1 MCAFVTIDTSHEA
14 RRLDFRWDWGIRMRT
29 AGERTV
35 FCVLAM
41 VVAMVAGHTSSACAA
56 AKASKL
62 KPSDKAA
69 SAADKPAPPISFQVK
84 PESLRPLDPSN
95 ATGFSA
101 RRIDAPEG
109 EIEGGFALSPAA
121 SIAGDARIL
130 DANRYYDGAG
140 PVTWRSNAFTR
151 QAQAG
156 GPIDSVR
163 VSMAGV
169 AKTAAVAPLTLV
181 RPDSD
186 AYDVQ
191 DVDVTLTRGW
201 PAAVSLRGR
210 KFALDVT
217 PHAGIGY
224 GGTGGS
230 AEAGAT
236 VRLGKKKNMGD
247 RVNQA
252 LGVREGDEAFGDR
265 GRWYIFAAA
274 SGRAVGLNMLRGQNG
289 DWSRA
294 GFTQDTTSRL
304 IGDSQAG
311 VAWRRGPMQASLGY
325 IHREIKAKEG
335 IMGLATQKDDV
346 VALSF
351 SLKPHW

>member
-1 MCAFVTIDTSHEA
+1 
-14 RRLDFRWDWGIRMRT
+14 MRV

-35 FCVLAM
+35 FCLMAM
-41 VVAMVAGHTSSACAA
+41 IAAMASGHAGVACAA
-56 AKASKL
+56 VKAGKAPKAGEAK
-62 KPSDKAA
+62 PV
-69 SAADKPAPPISFQVK
+69 PATPISFQVK
-84 PESLRPLDPSN
+84 PESLRPLDPES
-95 ATGFSA
+95 ATGFVA
-101 RRIDAPEG
+101 RDLDAPLG
-109 EIEGGFALSPAA
+109 KVEGGFALSPAA
-121 SIAGDARIL
+121 ALAGDARIL
-130 DANRYYDGAG
+130 DVDRFYGGAG
-140 PVTWRSNAFTR
+140 PVTWRSNAFSH

-163 VSMAGV
+163 VSMAGM
-169 AKTAAVAPLTLV
+169 APTAAYAPLTLA
-181 RPDSD
+181 RPDNED
-186 AYDVQ
+186 GYALRE
-191 DVDVTLTRGW
+191 VDVTVTRGW
-201 PAAVSLRGR
+201 PSALAVKGR

-224 GGTGGS
+224 GGAGGS

-236 VRLGKKKNMGD
+236 VRVGRKASVGD
-247 RVNQA
+247 RVTNA
-252 LGVREGDEAFGDR
+252 LGVSDGSTFGDR

-294 GFTQDTTSRL
+294 GLTQDATSKL

-311 VAWRRGPMQASLGY
+311 VAWRKGPMQASLGY
-325 IHREIKAKEG
+325 IHRAIKARGDG

-351 SLKPHW
+351 SLKPQW

>member
-1 MCAFVTIDTSHEA
+1 
-14 RRLDFRWDWGIRMRT
+14 MRV

-35 FCVLAM
+35 IGL
-41 VVAMVAGHTSSACAA
+41 VVACAA
-56 AKASKL
+56 MASVQAGAACAATKAGKLAKAPDGAVSTSEKT
-62 KPSDKAA
+62 S
-69 SAADKPAPPISFQVK
+69 PAGKVSFQVK
-84 PESLRPLDPSN
+84 PQTLRPLDPAS
-95 ATGFSA
+95 ATGFVSY
-101 RRIDAPEG
+101 DADAIELAL
-109 EIEGGFALSPAA
+109 EGGFSLSPAGIA
-121 SIAGDARIL
+121 AGDARIL
-130 DANRYYDGAG
+130 DADRYYDGAG
-140 PVTWRSNAFTR
+140 PVTWRTNAFTH

-163 VSMAGV
+163 VSVAGV
-169 AKTAAVAPLTLV
+169 ARTAAVAPLTLV

-191 DVDVTLTRGW
+191 DVDVTVTRGW
-201 PAAVSLRGR
+201 PAAVSLKGR
-210 KFALDVT
+210 KYALDVT
-217 PHAGIGY
+217 PHAGVGF
-224 GGTGGS
+224 GGAGGS

-247 RVNQA
+247 RVSDA
-252 LGVREGDEAFGDR
+252 LGVREGDTAFGDR
-265 GRWYIFAAA
+265 GRWYIYAAA

-289 DWSRA
+289 DWTRA
-294 GFTQDTTSRL
+294 GFTQDVTSRL

-311 VAWRRGPMQASLGY
+311 VAWRKGPMQASLGY
-325 IHREIKAKEG
+325 IHREIRAKEG

>member
-1 MCAFVTIDTSHEA
+1 
-14 RRLDFRWDWGIRMRT
+14 MRV

-35 FCVLAM
+35 FCLM
-41 VVAMVAGHTSSACAA
+41 AMVATVASAYAGGACAAGKQAGKSAKA
-56 AKASKL
+56 AKASAT
-62 KPSDKAA
+62 PVPAA
-69 SAADKPAPPISFQVK
+69 MSFQLK
-84 PESLRPLDPSN
+84 PESLRPLDP
-95 ATGFSA
+95 AKMDPADTTGFVA
-101 RRIDAPEG
+101 RDAAAPEAAL
-109 EIEGGFALSPAA
+109 EGGFALSPAA
-121 SIAGDARIL
+121 VAGDARLL
-130 DANRYYDGAG
+130 DADRYYDGAG

-169 AKTAAVAPLTLV
+169 SKTAAVAPLTLV
-181 RPDSD
+181 RPDAD

-191 DVDVTLTRGW
+191 DVDVTVTRGW
-201 PAAVSLRGR
+201 PSAVSLKGR
-210 KFALDVT
+210 RFALDVT

-247 RVNQA
+247 RVNDA
-252 LGVREGDEAFGDR
+252 LGVREGDEAFGTR

-294 GFTQDTTSRL
+294 GLTQDTTSRL

-311 VAWRRGPMQASLGY
+311 VAWRKGPMQASLGY
-325 IHREIKAKEG
+325 IHREIRAKEG

>member
-1 MCAFVTIDTSHEA
+1 MAVIA
-14 RRLDFRWDWGIRMRT
+14 
-29 AGERTV
+29 
-35 FCVLAM
+35 
-41 VVAMVAGHTSSACAA
+41 AMVAGHAGSACAA
-56 AKASKL
+56 QKAGKAPKADGAAPVPAKLAT
-62 KPSDKAA
+62 
-69 SAADKPAPPISFQVK
+69 PISFQVK
-84 PESLRPLDPSN
+84 PESLRPLDPQS
-95 ATGFSA
+95 ATGFA
-101 RRIDAPEG
+101 ALDIDAPQG
-109 EIEGGFALSPAA
+109 EVEGGFALSPAA
-121 SIAGDARIL
+121 ALAGDARIL
-130 DANRYYDGAG
+130 DADRYYNGAG
-140 PVTWRSNAFTR
+140 PVTWRSNAVSY

-163 VSMAGV
+163 VSMAGM
-169 AKTAAVAPLTLV
+169 APTAAYAPLSLA
-181 RPDSD
+181 RPENED
-186 AYDVQ
+186 AYALRE
-191 DVDVTLTRGW
+191 VDVTVTRGW
-201 PAAVSLRGR
+201 PSAVALKGR

-224 GGTGGS
+224 GGAGGS

-236 VRLGKKKNMGD
+236 VRLGKKKNMGS
-247 RVNQA
+247 RVNDA
-252 LGVREGDEAFGDR
+252 LGVQDGDATFGDR

-294 GFTQDTTSRL
+294 GLTQDTTSKL

-351 SLKPHW
+351 SFKPQWK

>member
-1 MCAFVTIDTSHEA
+1 
-14 RRLDFRWDWGIRMRT
+14 MRS
-29 AGERTV
+29 AGERRILCLV
-35 FCVLAM
+35 AVLAM
-41 VVAMVAGHTSSACAA
+41 AGAHASTACAA
-56 AKASKL
+56 AKAAKV
-62 KPSDKAA
+62 KASDKAA
-69 SAADKPAPPISFQVK
+69 STADKPAAPISFQVK
-84 PESLRPLDPSN
+84 PETLRPLDPSS
-95 ATGFSA
+95 ATGFMASA
-101 RRIDAPEG
+101 VDAPEAQV
-109 EIEGGFALSPAA
+109 EGGFALSPAA
-121 SIAGDARIL
+121 AIAGDARIL
-130 DANRYYDGAG
+130 DADRFYDGMG

-151 QAQAG
+151 QAAAG

-169 AKTAAVAPLTLV
+169 ARTAGVAPLTLV

-191 DVDVTLTRGW
+191 DVDVTVTRGW
-201 PAAVSLRGR
+201 PAAVTLKGR
-210 KFALDVT
+210 RFALDVT
-217 PHAGIGY
+217 PHAGLGF
-224 GGTGGS
+224 GAAGGS

-247 RVNQA
+247 RVNDA
-252 LGVREGDEAFGDR
+252 LGVREGNEAFGDR

-274 SGRAVGLNMLRGQNG
+274 SGRAVGFNMLRGQNG

-294 GFTQDTTSRL
+294 GLTQDTTSRL

-325 IHREIKAKEG
+325 IHREIRAKEG

>member
-1 MCAFVTIDTSHEA
+1 
-14 RRLDFRWDWGIRMRT
+14 MRS

-35 FCVLAM
+35 FCIMAM
-41 VVAMVAGHTSSACAA
+41 IMAVGAGHASSACAA
-56 AKASKL
+56 AKAAKV
-62 KPSDKAA
+62 KASDKAA
-69 SAADKPAPPISFQVK
+69 SAADKPAPPMSFQLK
-84 PESLRPLDPSN
+84 PETLRPLDPSS
-95 ATGFSA
+95 ATGFMASA
-101 RRIDAPEG
+101 VDAPEARV
-109 EIEGGFALSPAA
+109 EGGFALSPAA
-121 SIAGDARIL
+121 AVAGDARIL
-130 DANRYYDGAG
+130 DADRFYDGMG

-151 QAQAG
+151 QAAAG

-169 AKTAAVAPLTLV
+169 ARTAAVAPLTLV
-181 RPDSD
+181 RPESD

-191 DVDVTLTRGW
+191 DVDVTVTRGW
-201 PAAVSLRGR
+201 PAAVALSGR
-210 KFALDVT
+210 RFALDVT
-217 PHAGIGY
+217 PHAGVGF
-224 GGTGGS
+224 GAAGGS

-247 RVNQA
+247 RVNDA
-252 LGVREGDEAFGDR
+252 LGVREGGEAFGDR

-274 SGRAVGLNMLRGQNG
+274 SGRAVGFNMLRGQNG

-294 GFTQDTTSRL
+294 GLTQDTTSRL

>member
-1 MCAFVTIDTSHEA
+1 
-14 RRLDFRWDWGIRMRT
+14 MRI

-35 FCVLAM
+35 LSLTALVLA
-41 VVAMVAGHTSSACAA
+41 VVAAHAACAA
-56 AKASKL
+56 PKAGE
-62 KPSDKAA
+62 AA
-69 SAADKPAPPISFQVK
+69 PISFTLK
-84 PESLRPLDPSN
+84 PETLRPLDP
-95 ATGFSA
+95 ATGFAVRDPETADA
-101 RRIDAPEG
+101 RLD
-109 EIEGGFALSPAA
+109 GGFALSSATA
-121 SIAGDARIL
+121 VAGDARIL
-130 DANRYYDGAG
+130 DAYRYYDGAG

-151 QAQAG
+151 QAEAG

-163 VSMAGV
+163 VSLAG
-169 AKTAAVAPLTLV
+169 AAPTAAYAPLTLV
-181 RPDSD
+181 RPGLDGD
-186 AYDVQ
+186 AYELRE
-191 DVDVTLTRGW
+191 VDVTVVRGW
-201 PAAVSLRGR
+201 PGAVSLQGR

-217 PHAGIGY
+217 PHAGVGL
-224 GGTGGS
+224 GGAGGS

-247 RVNQA
+247 RVTDA
-252 LGVREGDEAFGDR
+252 LGVHDGDEAFGDR

-294 GFTQDTTSRL
+294 GLTQDTTSRL

-311 VAWRRGPMQASLGY
+311 VAWRKGAMQASLGY
-325 IHREIKAKEG
+325 IHREIRAKEG

-351 SLKPHW
+351 SLKPRW

>member
-1 MCAFVTIDTSHEA
+1 
-14 RRLDFRWDWGIRMRT
+14 MRT

-35 FCVLAM
+35 FCLMAM
-41 VVAMVAGHTSSACAA
+41 LVAVAAGHATSACAA
-56 AKASKL
+56 QKAGKSAKL
-62 KPSDKAA
+62 VDKATPT
-69 SAADKPAPPISFQVK
+69 ADKSPAQISFEVK
-84 PESLRPLDPSN
+84 PETARPLDLSSST
-95 ATGFSA
+95 TGFTA
-101 RRIDAPEG
+101 RDVAGAEG
-109 EIEGGFALSPAA
+109 ELQGGFALSSAA
-121 SIAGDARIL
+121 AVAGDVRIL
-130 DANRYYDGAG
+130 DTDRYYDGAG

-169 AKTAAVAPLTLV
+169 AKTAAIAPLTLV
-181 RPDSD
+181 RPDAD
-186 AYDVQ
+186 AYELR
-191 DVDVTLTRGW
+191 DVDVTVTRGW
-201 PAAVSLRGR
+201 PAAVSLKGR
-210 KFALDVT
+210 TFALDVT
-217 PHAGIGY
+217 PHAGVGF
-224 GGTGGS
+224 GGAGGS

-247 RVNQA
+247 RVNDA

-289 DWSRA
+289 DWTRA
-294 GFTQDTTSRL
+294 GLSQDVTSRL

>member
-1 MCAFVTIDTSHEA
+1 
-14 RRLDFRWDWGIRMRT
+14 MRT

-35 FCVLAM
+35 FCLMAMLA
-41 VVAMVAGHTSSACAA
+41 AMVAGHATPACAA
-56 AKASKL
+56 QKAGKSATATDSAA
-62 KPSDKAA
+62 PTADKA
-69 SAADKPAPPISFQVK
+69 PTQISFKVK
-84 PESLRPLDPSN
+84 PETARALDLSSSR
-95 ATGFSA
+95 TGFTVRDVA
-101 RRIDAPEG
+101 GAEG
-109 EIEGGFALSPAA
+109 ELQGGFAVSSAA
-121 SIAGDARIL
+121 AVGGDVRIL
-130 DANRYYDGAG
+130 DADRYYDGAG

-163 VSMAGV
+163 VTMAGV

-181 RPDSD
+181 RPDAD
-186 AYDVQ
+186 AYELQ
-191 DVDVTLTRGW
+191 DVDVTVTRGW
-201 PAAVSLRGR
+201 PAAVSLKGR
-210 KFALDVT
+210 TFALDVT
-217 PHAGIGY
+217 PHAGVGF
-224 GGTGGS
+224 GGAGGS

-247 RVNQA
+247 RVNDA
-252 LGVREGDEAFGDR
+252 LGVREGDAAFGDR

-289 DWSRA
+289 DWTRA
-294 GFTQDTTSRL
+294 GLSQDVTSRL